1 MASRILAQGA
11 ARAFRPAAAAA
22 AAARSF
28 TSSASRLQAIAAG
41 TVAPPLPAR
50 KPVGALRG
58 GLFGFFLGSSL
69 AAGGVYTYAI
79 QEYKASNDLLTEDIY
94 AMRHAVDR
102 LSNYVTTLEEKV
114 EALERKKR

>member
-1 MASRILAQGA
+1 MASRILAQSA
-11 ARAFRPAAAAA
+11 ARAFRPA

-28 TSSASRLQAIAAG
+28 TSSASRLQAVAAG

-69 AAGGVYTYAI
+69 AAGGVYYYAI
-79 QEYKASNDLLTEDIY
+79 QEYKASNELLTEDIY
-94 AMRHAVDR
+94 AMQHAVDR
-102 LSNYVTTLEEKV
+102 LSQYVATLEEKM